1 MYDAMVVGAGLSGLV
16 MAERLCTQ
24 LGWRCLLIDRRE
36 HLGGNCHDAPDR
48 NGVLTH
54 LYGPHY
60 FRTNIPEVVNYLS
73 RFTTWRR
80 TRYAVSSFTGGRHW
94 SFPINLKTFEQL
106 LGRESSQDEFR
117 RWLDEHR
124 LPIAEPQN
132 SEEVMLASVGAEFY
146 EKFFKGYTKK
156 QWNKEPRHLHPSV
169 CGRIPI
175 RTTRE
180 DGYFDESFQAMPQD
194 GYTAMF
200 DRMVN
205 TCGVNLEVRLGL
217 DFRQVKEAFS
227 YRHLVYTGPIDD
239 YFQAC
244 YGRLEYRSLR
254 FEVESYS
261 ARSLAREGKSGF
273 WQPYLQVNY
282 PNSEQYTRIVEI
294 KHATSQNTPHTNVV
308 REYPQDYN
316 HDNEPYYPVPTD
328 RNLALYKKY
337 AILAAGEQGVT
348 FLGRLATYAY
358 LNMDQA
364 VAQALMAFHA
374 KFSAHPQHAG
384 PGSSDLRS
392 EAL

>member
-16 MAERLCTQ
+16 MAERLCNQ

-36 HLGGNCHDAPDR
+36 HLGGNCYDAPDR

-60 FRTNIPEVVNYLS
+60 FRTNTPELVNYLS
-73 RFTTWRR
+73 RFTAWHR
-80 TRYAVSSFTGGRHW
+80 TRYTVRSFTGGRYW

-106 LGRESSQDEFR
+106 VGRESSQEEFR
-117 RWLDEHR
+117 RWLDER
-124 LPIAEPQN
+124 RQPIVEPQN

-180 DGYFDESFQAMPQD
+180 DGYFDDSFQAMPQE

-200 DRMVN
+200 NRMVDS
-205 TCGVNLEVRLGL
+205 CEANLEVRLGL
-217 DFRQVKEAFS
+217 DFRQAKEAFK
-227 YRHLVYTGPIDD
+227 YRHLFYTGPIDE

-254 FEVESYS
+254 FEVDSHS
-261 ARSLAREGKSGF
+261 AQSLARQGKSGF

-282 PNSEQYTRIVEI
+282 PNSQQYTRIVEI
-294 KHATSQNTPHTNVV
+294 KHATRQNTPHTNVV

-316 HDNEPYYPVPTD
+316 HANEPYYPVPTH
-328 RNLALYKKY
+328 RNLALYKEY
-337 AILAAGEQGVT
+337 AALASREKEVT

-364 VAQALMAFHA
+364 VAQALLAFET
-374 KFSAHPQHAG
+374 KFLAHPQKRA
-384 PGSSDLRS
+384 PRL
-392 EAL
+392 A